1 MSTNTNGKLRGKR
14 IFIVEDNSMN
24 RVVYKMALMLTG
36 ASLQFDH
43 RGDETIKSLQACKP
57 DLIIL
62 DLMLPRGNSG
72 FTIYEEIRQHPE
84 LRSVPIVAIS
94 ASDPGVALLKCR
106 EMGFTGFIA
115 KPIEE
120 DLLQDQIARL
130 MKGQEV
136 WYVGERYGGEVTE
149 D

>member
-1 MSTNTNGKLRGKR
+1 MNGKLRGKR

-24 RVVYKMALMLTG
+24 RVVYKMALMLSG
-36 ASLQFDH
+36 AALQFDH
-43 RGDETIKSLQACKP
+43 RGDETLGHLQTCKP

-72 FTIYEEIRQHPE
+72 FNIFEGIRQIPE
-84 LRSVPIVAIS
+84 LRSIPIVAIS
-94 ASDPGVALLKCR
+94 ASDPGVALMKCR

-120 DLLQDQIARL
+120 DLLPDQIERL
-130 MKGQEV
+130 MRGEQV
-136 WYVGERYGGEVTE
+136 WYVGEHYGGEVE
-149 D
+149 GI

>member
-1 MSTNTNGKLRGKR
+1 MNGKLRGKR
-14 IFIVEDNSMN
+14 IFIIEDNSMN
-24 RVVYKMALMLTG
+24 RVVYKMALLLSG

-43 RGDETIKSLQACKP
+43 RGDGAIAHLQTWKP

-72 FTIYEEIRQHPE
+72 FNIFEEIRQISE
-84 LRSVPIVAIS
+84 FRSTPIVAIS
-94 ASDPGVALLKCR
+94 ASDPSVALIKCR

-120 DLLQDQIARL
+120 DLLPDQIERL
-130 MKGQEV
+130 IKGEHV
-136 WYVGERYGGEVTE
+136 WYVGERYGGEVQGI
-149 D
+149 

>member
-1 MSTNTNGKLRGKR
+1 MSTNGKLRGKR
-14 IFIVEDNSMN
+14 VFIVEDNSMN
-24 RVVYKMALMLTG
+24 RVVYKMTLLLTG

-43 RGDETIKSLQACKP
+43 RGDDTMNLLKSFKP

-72 FTIYEEIRQHPE
+72 FNIFEDIRRSPD

-94 ASDPGVALLKCR
+94 ASDPGFALLKCR
-106 EMGFTGFIA
+106 DLGFTGFIA

-120 DLLQDQIARL
+120 ELFEDQITRL
-130 MKGQEV
+130 IKGEQV
-136 WYVGERYGGEVTE
+136 WYVGERYGGEVE
-149 D
+149 ES